1 MILWE
6 DMSCC
11 IGWNTKVLGRGH
23 GKVKQGRGKKCW
35 EQAQSISLPSVQP
48 AGSQCGRPQSSD
60 EGAAEE
66 AGLFLRLWDLD
77 SMTAPLWRVAL
88 LERQQ
93 ITTGRFCELEKI
105 YTDMFTLTFY
115 FFFFLMKLQL
125 HTNFVSIF
133 DLMSL
138 ARVRNACK
146 QGHESHSRNMI
157 TLASS
162 AELLSKTATYIF
174 NIDVCFCTGFHE
186 LYPILQC
193 KLDRNEWMGKNTYK
207 RFTI

>member
-1 MILWE
+1 MPLQ

-88 LERQQ
+88 LQTQQ
-93 ITTGRFCELEKI
+93 ITTSWFCELEKNI
-105 YTDMFTLTFY
+105 HRYVYINFLFI
-115 FFFFLMKLQL
+115 FFFNEVAVTYQFCIHFRFDVSGKGQKCLQ
-125 HTNFVSIF
+125 TRPWVT
-133 DLMSL
+133 
-138 ARVRNACK
+138 
-146 QGHESHSRNMI
+146 Q
-157 TLASS
+157 
-162 AELLSKTATYIF
+162 
-174 NIDVCFCTGFHE
+174 
-186 LYPILQC
+186 
-193 KLDRNEWMGKNTYK
+193 
-207 RFTI
+207 